1 MSNVNKIA
9 ALAMQVYLK
18 MKGNSKGDFSMKN
31 VSFEERGKTFKI
43 ENLEVSWNY
52 QDSDFSYS
60 EGEFAFAGKHEIQI
74 LIENL
79 SIVSPEDEGKFSI
92 DHITLNGMEEIK
104 LFKLLLPEG
113 LFE

>member
-52 QDSDFSYS
+52 QDGDFCY
-60 EGEFAFAGKHEIQI
+60 ENNEFIFAGKHEVQI

-79 SIVSPEDEGKFSI
+79 SIVSPEDEIKFSI
-92 DHITLNGMEEIK
+92 DRVFLDGTEEIK
-104 LFKLLLPEG
+104 LFRLMLPEG
-113 LFE
+113 LFK